1 VQDGYREKRSCDV
14 LFQYSVN
21 FAYGADAVLNTLI
34 CNEQEPKVERR
45 LHNGLEAL
53 ITLGGNGETTS
64 LKKWQQW

>member
-1 VQDGYREKRSCDV
+1 MQDGYREKDRVMYFSNI
-14 LFQYSVN
+14 QAS

-45 LHNGLEAL
+45 LHNGLEAP